1 MLKLGIGEC
10 HTLREKE
17 RDKMLLKQMIANDL
31 RNCYEATSN
40 DELLESLESDFYSFR
55 DGMDAKDFRK
65 LEETF
70 SQYMARITR
79 IAYLQGMKD
88 FNELCLQLR
97 ENTHDIMEKYIDA

>member
-31 RNCYEATSN
+31 RNCYEAVSN
-40 DELLESLESDFYSFR
+40 DELLQSLEKDFYSFR
-55 DGMDAKDFRK
+55 EGMGEDAFRQM
-65 LEETF
+65 EEIF
-70 SQYMARITR
+70 SEYMARISR
-79 IAYLQGMKD
+79 LAYLQGMKD

-97 ENTHDIMEKYIDA
+97 ENTNDIMEKYIDA